1 MNIKLKLWNIVIKY
15 NDRNDFMELN
25 YLKDMADE
33 ILEYG
38 NIQFL
43 KPLTVS
49 EAVYLK
55 KVLKDMYKV
64 RGSSTI
70 SLANAL
76 SIVDVNTEK
85 EEYSYQSNEDSKQI
99 NNKIDVNDEYVK
111 MASDILIG
119 KSLGLLKPL
128 EEDEALKIVEAAKL
142 LIEANG
148 QICYKRGLQGVIDY
162 VNKEL
167 GNGKKIAINF
177 IDDEEVFELI
187 DDYDLIPIWDIDEI
201 IDPML
206 ISNPSVTELARILV
220 ATGDLGLLNPL
231 RIDYSL
237 AIIRECIM
245 LLSDSSS
252 EININNLIFYL
263 NLNTDGNYRIE
274 YTKYSAK
281 ELKSMIIARKEL
293 VVDPKVIK
301 DIEKRIKSGELNISS
316 MKK

>member
-1 MNIKLKLWNIVIKY
+1 
-15 NDRNDFMELN
+15 MELN
-25 YLKDMADE
+25 YLKDIADE

-43 KPLTVS
+43 KPLSIS

-55 KVLKDMYKV
+55 KVLKEMYKH
-64 RGSSTI
+64 RESNKI
-70 SLANAL
+70 SLANVL
-76 SIVDVNTEK
+76 NIVDINTEK
-85 EEYSYQSNEDSKQI
+85 EEYSYQDKKETEKPK
-99 NNKIDVNDEYVK
+99 NKIDVNDEYVM

-119 KSLGLLKPL
+119 KNLGLLKPL

-142 LIEANG
+142 LIETNG

-162 VNKEL
+162 VNREL
-167 GNGKKIAINF
+167 CNGKKIVINY
-177 IDDEEVFELI
+177 IDDEEVFDLI
-187 DDYDLIPIWDIDEI
+187 DDYDLIPIWSIDDV

-206 ISNPSVTELARILV
+206 ISNPSVTELARVLV

-252 EININNLIFYL
+252 NININNLIFYL

-274 YTKYSAK
+274 YTKYNAK

-293 VVDPKVIK
+293 VVDSKFIK
-301 DIEKRIKSGELNISS
+301 DIEKKIKSGELNISS